1 MTAMRTDD
9 PAIWAIGEC
18 AEHAGQ
24 CVGLVAPSFAQAEVA
39 AAVHPRVATRAT
51 SPCPTRRR

>member
-1 MTAMRTDD
+1 MRTDD
-9 PAIWAIGEC
+9 PSIWAIGEC

-39 AAVHPRVATRAT
+39 AAAILGRDARYVPRLCRRHRA
-51 SPCPTRRR
+51 